1 MYYRKAL
8 EIHAFFDMAERKG
21 QSYTFFE
28 FFVSCSVL
36 ELTQNMVF
44 HALDIF
50 KGYEAVLDT
59 KSDDKELAQLHTR
72 IQAIADMKLTYVVS
86 CQEDEFHKRTGESR
100 ANDIVRLLQE

>member
-21 QSYTFFE
+21 QLCTFFG
-28 FFVSCSVL
+28 FFVSCSVF
-36 ELTQNMVF
+36 ELKWNMAF

-50 KGYEAVLDT
+50 EGYEAVLDT

>member
-1 MYYRKAL
+1 
-8 EIHAFFDMAERKG
+8 
-21 QSYTFFE
+21 
-28 FFVSCSVL
+28 
-36 ELTQNMVF
+36 MVF

-100 ANDIVRLLQE
+100 ANDNISLSLILLLEVSSLASRANDDMTK